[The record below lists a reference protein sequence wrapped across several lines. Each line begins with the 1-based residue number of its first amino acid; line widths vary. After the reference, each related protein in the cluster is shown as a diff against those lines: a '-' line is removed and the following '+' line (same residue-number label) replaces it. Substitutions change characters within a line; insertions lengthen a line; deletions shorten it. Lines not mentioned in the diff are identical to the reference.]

1 MEPRQ
6 IISTPA
12 MPTRFAASEAQ
23 ELTILFADIR
33 GFSRIAEQLDPLAL
47 HWYVHRFLT
56 EMTEVILRFRGTVD
70 KYIGDSVMAY
80 WGAPRFDP
88 EQEDQALYAAFAM
101 VAAARTLDDEFRL
114 TGRPRLEVSIG
125 VNTGMVQIG
134 HLGPNENSVPTVI
147 GDAVNLAARFQSM
160 AHALD
165 VVILAGART
174 AKGARSIQCRC
185 LGEVAIRGRQ
195 SSALVYEPLGPAAAV
210 SVSSQDFYPC
220 TYPENR
226 FDELRSPLPN
236 LDVPDL
242 RLDL

>member
-12 MPTRFAASEAQ
+12 MPNQLVASEAR

-101 VAAARTLDDEFRL
+101 VASARVLDDEFKV
-114 TGRPRLEVSIG
+114 TGHPRLEVSIG

-134 HLGPNENSVPTVI
+134 HLGPNENAVPTVI

-174 AKGARSIQCRC
+174 AKGARSIHCRC

-195 SSALVYEPLGPAAAV
+195 SSALVYEPLGPVTAV
-210 SVSSQDFYPC
+210 SVRSQDFYPC
-220 TYPENR
+220 PYPENR

>member
-12 MPTRFAASEAQ
+12 MPNRLVTSEAR

-80 WGAPRFDP
+80 WGAPQFDP

-134 HLGPNENSVPTVI
+134 HLGPNENAVPTVI

-210 SVSSQDFYPC
+210 SVRSQDFYPC

>member
-12 MPTRFAASEAQ
+12 ILTRVAASEAR

-47 HWYVHRFLT
+47 HGYVHRFLT
-56 EMTEVILRFRGTVD
+56 EMTGVILHFQGTVD

-88 EQEDQALYAAFAM
+88 EQEDQALFAAFAM
-101 VAAARTLDDEFRL
+101 VTAARVLDREFEMA
-114 TGRPRLEVSIG
+114 GHPRLEVSIG
-125 VNTGMVQIG
+125 VNTGLVQIG
-134 HLGPNENSVPTVI
+134 QLGPNENSAPTVI

-165 VVILAGART
+165 VVIVAGART
-174 AKGARSIQCRC
+174 AEGARSVSCRC

-195 SSALVYEPLGPAAAV
+195 SSALVYEPLGPLAAV
-210 SVSSQDFYPC
+210 SVRSQGYYPC
-220 TYPENR
+220 SYPENR
-226 FDELRSPLPN
+226 LDELRNPLPN